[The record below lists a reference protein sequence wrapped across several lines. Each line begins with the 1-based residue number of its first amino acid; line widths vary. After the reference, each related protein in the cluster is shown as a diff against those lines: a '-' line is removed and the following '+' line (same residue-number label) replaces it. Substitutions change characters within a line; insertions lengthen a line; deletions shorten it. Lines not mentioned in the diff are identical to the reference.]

1 MANYPPYPYGGYQP
15 MQMPQMTPQ
24 MSMPQMA
31 PQMPQNGQF
40 GQGGLSS
47 MSRPV
52 SSREEAQATAA
63 DFSGAMM
70 VFPDVAHG
78 RVYLKRW
85 NMQTGAADF
94 MEFGPVAETAKA
106 ESAPAAPA
114 VEYVPLQAYQEDME
128 KLRKELAAIK
138 GVVINGE

>member
-1 MANYPPYPYGGYQP
+1 MANYPTYPYGGYQP

-40 GQGGLSS
+40 GQGGLSP

-52 SSREEAQATAA
+52 SSKEEAQATAA

-94 MEFGPVAETAKA
+94 MEFGPVVETAKA
-106 ESAPAAPA
+106 ESAPAM
-114 VEYVPLQAYQEDME
+114 EYVCMQTYRDDME
-128 KLRKELAAIK
+128 RLQKELAELK
-138 GVVINGE
+138 GVIRNVE

>member
-15 MQMPQMTPQ
+15 MQMPQMP
-24 MSMPQMA
+24 MPQMA
-31 PQMPQNGQF
+31 PQMPQNGQMS
-40 GQGGLSS
+40 GGGLSP

-94 MEFGPVAETAKA
+94 VEFGPVETVAENATV
-106 ESAPAAPA
+106 P
-114 VEYVPLQAYQEDME
+114 EYVCLQTYQEDME
-128 KLRKELAAIK
+128 KLRKELSAIK
-138 GVVINGE
+138 EVVINGK

>member
-15 MQMPQMTPQ
+15 MQMPQMP
-24 MSMPQMA
+24 MPQMA

-40 GQGGLSS
+40 GQGGLSP

-63 DFSGAMM
+63 DFSGALMI
-70 VFPDVAHG
+70 FPDLAHN

-94 MEFGPVAETAKA
+94 VEFGSVETVAENATV
-106 ESAPAAPA
+106 P
-114 VEYVPLQAYQEDME
+114 EYVCLQKYQEDME
-128 KLRKELAAIK
+128 KLRKELAGLK
-138 GVVINGE
+138 KVIINDE

>member
-1 MANYPPYPYGGYQP
+1 MANYPPYPYGGYQL
-15 MQMPQMTPQ
+15 MQMPQMP
-24 MSMPQMA
+24 MPQMA
-31 PQMPQNGQF
+31 PQMPQNGQMS
-40 GQGGLSS
+40 GGGLSP

-94 MEFGPVAETAKA
+94 LEFGPVVDAAE
-106 ESAPAAPA
+106 APA
-114 VEYVPLQAYQEDME
+114 VEYVCMQTYRDDME
-128 KLRKELAAIK
+128 RLQKELAELK
-138 GVVINGE
+138 GVIRNVE

>member
-15 MQMPQMTPQ
+15 MQMPQMP
-24 MSMPQMA
+24 MPQMA
-31 PQMPQNGQF
+31 PQMPQNGQMS
-40 GQGGLSS
+40 GGGLSP

-63 DFSGAMM
+63 DFSGALML
-70 VFPDVAHG
+70 FPDISHG

-94 MEFGPVAETAKA
+94 VEFGPLVEAAE
-106 ESAPAAPA
+106 APAA
-114 VEYVPLQAYQEDME
+114 EYVCLQTYQEDME
-128 KLRKELAAIK
+128 RLQKELAELK
-138 GVVINGE
+138 GVIAGG

>member
-15 MQMPQMTPQ
+15 MQMPQMP
-24 MSMPQMA
+24 MPQMA
-31 PQMPQNGQF
+31 PQMPQNGQMS
-40 GQGGLSS
+40 GGGLSP

-94 MEFGPVAETAKA
+94 MEFGPVETVAENATV
-106 ESAPAAPA
+106 P
-114 VEYVPLQAYQEDME
+114 EYVCMQTYRDDME
-128 KLRKELAAIK
+128 RLQKDLAELK
-138 GVVINGE
+138 GVIRNVE

>member
-15 MQMPQMTPQ
+15 MQMPQMP
-24 MSMPQMA
+24 MPQMA
-31 PQMPQNGQF
+31 PQMPQNGQMS
-40 GQGGLSS
+40 GGGLSP

-63 DFSGAMM
+63 DFSGALML
-70 VFPDVAHG
+70 FPDISHG

-94 MEFGPVAETAKA
+94 MEFGPVVEAAE
-106 ESAPAAPA
+106 APAA
-114 VEYVPLQAYQEDME
+114 EYVCLQTYRDDME
-128 KLRKELAAIK
+128 RLQKELAELK
-138 GVVINGE
+138 GVIGNVE

>member
-15 MQMPQMTPQ
+15 MQMPHMTPQ

-31 PQMPQNGQF
+31 PQMPQNGQMS
-40 GQGGLSS
+40 GGGLSP

-63 DFSGAMM
+63 DFSGALML
-70 VFPDVAHG
+70 FPDISHG

-94 MEFGPVAETAKA
+94 VEFGPVVEAAEAPTA
-106 ESAPAAPA
+106 
-114 VEYVPLQAYQEDME
+114 EYVCLQTYRDDIERLQ
-128 KLRKELAAIK
+128 KELAELK
-138 GVVINGE
+138 GVIRNVE

>member
-15 MQMPQMTPQ
+15 MQMPQMP
-24 MSMPQMA
+24 MPQMA
-31 PQMPQNGQF
+31 PQMPQNGQMS
-40 GQGGLSS
+40 GGGLSP

-94 MEFGPVAETAKA
+94 MEFGPVVEAAE
-106 ESAPAAPA
+106 APAA
-114 VEYVPLQAYQEDME
+114 EYVCLQTYRDDME
-128 KLRKELAAIK
+128 RLQKELAELK
-138 GVVINGE
+138 GVIAGG

>member
-40 GQGGLSS
+40 GQGGLSP

-94 MEFGPVAETAKA
+94 MEFGPVETVAENATV
-106 ESAPAAPA
+106 P
-114 VEYVPLQAYQEDME
+114 EYVCLQTYQEDME

>member
-1 MANYPPYPYGGYQP
+1 MANYPPYPYGGYQS

-24 MSMPQMA
+24 MPMPQIS
-31 PQMPQNGQF
+31 PQMPQSGQF
-40 GQGGLSS
+40 GQGGLSP

-63 DFSGAMM
+63 DFSGALM

-85 NMQTGAADF
+85 NLQAGAADF
-94 MEFGPVAETAKA
+94 MEFAPVPEVTKA
-106 ESAPAAPA
+106 ESPPAEPA
-114 VEYVPLQAYQEDME
+114 VAYVPLTTYQEDMD
-128 KLRKELAAIK
+128 KLKKELANIK
-138 GVVINGE
+138 GVIISGE

>member
-15 MQMPQMTPQ
+15 MQMPQM
-24 MSMPQMA
+24 SMPQMA
-31 PQMPQNGQF
+31 PQMPQSGQIS
-40 GQGGLSS
+40 GGGLSP

-63 DFSGAMM
+63 DFSGALML
-70 VFPDVAHG
+70 FPDISHG

-94 MEFGPVAETAKA
+94 MEFGPVVEAAE
-106 ESAPAAPA
+106 APAA
-114 VEYVPLQAYQEDME
+114 EYVCLQTYRDDME
-128 KLRKELAAIK
+128 RLQKELADLK
-138 GVVINGE
+138 GVIAGG

>member
-40 GQGGLSS
+40 GQGGLSP

-52 SSREEAQATAA
+52 SSKEEAQATAA
-63 DFSGAMM
+63 DFSGALM

-78 RVYLKRW
+78 KVYLKRW
-85 NMQTGAADF
+85 NLQAGAADF
-94 MEFGPVAETAKA
+94 LEFGPVETVAENATV
-106 ESAPAAPA
+106 P
-114 VEYVPLQAYQEDME
+114 EYVCLQTYQEDMAA
-128 KLRKELAAIK
+128 LRKELAGIK
-138 GVVINGE
+138 KVIISDE

>member
-24 MSMPQMA
+24 MTMPQMA

-40 GQGGLSS
+40 GQGGLSP

-52 SSREEAQATAA
+52 SSKEEAQATAA
-63 DFSGAMM
+63 DFSGALM

-78 RVYLKRW
+78 KVYLKRW
-85 NMQTGAADF
+85 NLQAGAADF
-94 MEFGPVAETAKA
+94 LEFGPVETVAENATV
-106 ESAPAAPA
+106 P
-114 VEYVPLQAYQEDME
+114 EYVCLQTYQEDMAA
-128 KLRKELAAIK
+128 LRKELAGIK
-138 GVVINGE
+138 KVIISDE

>member
-24 MSMPQMA
+24 MTMPQMA

-40 GQGGLSS
+40 GQGGLSP

-63 DFSGAMM
+63 DFSGALM

-78 RVYLKRW
+78 KVYLKRW
-85 NMQTGAADF
+85 NLQAGAADF
-94 MEFGPVAETAKA
+94 LEFGPVI
-106 ESAPAAPA
+106 ESAPAEETPK
-114 VEYVPLQAYQEDME
+114 VEYVSLQAYQEDMD
-128 KLRKELAAIK
+128 KLRKELAGIK
-138 GVVINGE
+138 KVIISDE

>member
-31 PQMPQNGQF
+31 PQMPQTGQF
-40 GQGGLSS
+40 GQGGLSP

-52 SSREEAQATAA
+52 SSREEVQATAA
-63 DFSGAMM
+63 DFSGAPML
-70 VFPDVAHG
+70 FLDRAHR
-78 RVYLKRW
+78 RVYVKQW

-94 MEFGPVAETAKA
+94 LEFGPVVETAKA

-128 KLRKELAAIK
+128 KVRKELAAIN

>member
-15 MQMPQMTPQ
+15 MQMPQMP
-24 MSMPQMA
+24 MPQMA
-31 PQMPQNGQF
+31 PQMPQNGQMN
-40 GQGGLSS
+40 GGGLSP

-63 DFSGAMM
+63 DFSGALML
-70 VFPDVAHG
+70 FPDISHG

-94 MEFGPVAETAKA
+94 MEFGPVVEAAE
-106 ESAPAAPA
+106 APAA
-114 VEYVPLQAYQEDME
+114 EYVCLQTYRDDME
-128 KLRKELAAIK
+128 RLQKELAELK
-138 GVVINGE
+138 GVIAGG